1 MDAPKNLALAGSR
14 VIAGRTWSTILPAMD
29 FETYSEAGYAY
40 DEDARKW
47 RPTTPPPYGL
57 KGVGASAYSEH
68 PSTEILS
75 LAYDLKDGQGPRLWI
90 PALEPPE
97 ELFDHLARGRVVE
110 AWNSSFEWYI
120 WNNVATRL
128 GWPRLSYLSLR
139 DAMAKAL
146 AHSLPAKLEKA
157 GEALSIKNQKI
168 KDGTRLLTKFSKPRK
183 PTKKDPSLRLRPED
197 DPVDG
202 PKLYEYNIGD
212 IRAESEISAM
222 VPDLSPVEL
231 DLWLFDQRVNFRGM
245 AIDLDALA
253 ACTAIV
259 DQATAKYTQELFEIT
274 GGTIDSVDKTQKIR
288 TWLEARCVHT
298 DSLDME
304 HVENLLKQ
312 TNIPSEARR
321 VLEIRQ
327 VLGSASVKKLRAINN
342 RISADGRLRDMFQF
356 CGAQRTGR
364 FAGRG
369 PQPHNLPN
377 SGPKTRKCGCGRHSG
392 ADNFVCPWCGRRLYN
407 SPLIEWNLTVAQDAL
422 LVIGT
427 HDLETV
433 EQYFGDAIPV
443 VMGCLRALFVAGP
456 DRDLICSDYSAIE
469 AVILAEI
476 AGETWRQE
484 VFRTHGKIYE
494 MSASMIT
501 GVPFEEFLRHK
512 EETGDHH
519 PLRKKLGK
527 VAELASGY
535 QGWLGAWI
543 AFGADKYLNE
553 EEIKTSIIKW
563 RAASPAIVALWAGL
577 NDAAICAIE
586 RPGLCFSFRGIRYG
600 VLNEILYCQLP
611 SGRCL
616 TYHKPQIHVAE
627 RYGKPYVQITY
638 MGWNADPKKGP
649 LGWARLETYGG
660 KLTENVVQAIAR
672 DVLVFGMLNAER
684 AGYPIVLHV
693 HDEPVAEVRKD
704 FGSVEEF
711 ERIISTMPPW
721 ARGWPIKAVGGWRG
735 RQYRKD

>member
-1 MDAPKNLALAGSR
+1 
-14 VIAGRTWSTILPAMD
+14 MD
-29 FETYSEAGYAY
+29 FETYSEAGYRY
-40 DEDARKW
+40 DKNARKW

-90 PALEPPE
+90 PSLEAPE
-97 ELFDHLARGRVVE
+97 ELFEHFARGHVIE

-120 WNNVATRL
+120 WNNVASRL
-128 GWPRLSYLSLR
+128 GWPKLSYLSLR

-146 AHSLPAKLEKA
+146 AFSLPAKLANA
-157 GEALSIKNQKI
+157 GEALNIQNQKL

-183 PTKKDPSLRLRPED
+183 PTRKDSRLRLHPED

-212 IRAESEISAM
+212 IKAESEISAI
-222 VPDLSPVEL
+222 VPDLSPVEH
-231 DLWLFDQRVNFRGM
+231 DLWLFDQRVNFRGV

-259 DQATAKYTQELFEIT
+259 DQATVKYTRELFEIT
-274 GGTIDSVDKTQKIR
+274 GGTIDSISKIQKIVI
-288 TWLEARCVHT
+288 WLEARSVHT
-298 DSLDME
+298 ESLDME
-304 HVENLLKQ
+304 QVENLLRQ
-312 TNIPSEARR
+312 IDLPSEARR

-377 SGPKTRKCGCGRHSG
+377 SGPQTRKCSCGRHSG
-392 ADNFVCPWCGRRLYN
+392 VDNLVCPWCGHRLYEG
-407 SPLIEWNLTVAQDAL
+407 PLIEWGLTVAQDAL
-422 LVIGT
+422 LVIAT
-427 HDLETV
+427 QNLETV

-456 DRDLICSDYSAIE
+456 DHDFICSDYSSIE
-469 AVILAEI
+469 AVILAEL
-476 AGETWRQE
+476 AQESWRQE

-494 MSASMIT
+494 TSASMIT
-501 GVPFEEFLRHK
+501 GVPFEEFMRYK
-512 EETGDHH
+512 EETGENH
-519 PLRKKLGK
+519 PLRKKIGK
-527 VAELASGY
+527 YAELASGY
-535 QGWLGAWI
+535 QGWIGAWK
-543 AFGADKYLNE
+543 AFGADKHLTDD
-553 EEIKTSIIKW
+553 EIKDAIIKW
-563 RAASPAIVALWAGL
+563 RAASPAIADKDYGYWACL
-577 NDAAICAIE
+577 NDAAIRAIE
-586 RPGLCFSFRGIRYG
+586 SPGECFAVREITYG
-600 VLNEILYCQLP
+600 VRDDILYCQLP

-616 TYHKPQIHVAE
+616 TYHRPRLHAAE
-627 RYGKPYVQITY
+627 RFGRPYIQITY
-638 MGWNADPKKGP
+638 MGWNADLKKGP
-649 LGWARLETYGG
+649 LGWARLEAYGG

-672 DVLVFGMLNAER
+672 DVFVFGMLNAER
-684 AGYPIVLHV
+684 AGYHIVLHM
-693 HDEPVAEVRKD
+693 HDEPVSEVPKG
-704 FGSVEEF
+704 FGSIEEF

-721 ARGWPIKAVGGWRG
+721 AQGWPIKAVGGWRG